1 VLDAYVA
8 DFLFAAASDAGG
20 IDGQLRLVAETR
32 ADRVRA
38 DVEAVWEPHSVPAP
52 ARELC
57 AQGAAGADTLWRYWS
72 VAIEPH
78 WREIRAVLEDDVAYR
93 AGCAALRTR
102 SSRHLL
108 GSGFADPDTLCRARP
123 GRAEPGR
130 AALGRAALGR
140 AALGRAALGRAAPG
154 RAALGRSRANARGS
168 ISFPRAFA
176 LDRRTCP

>member
-57 AQGAAGADTLWRYWS
+57 AQGAAEADTLWRYWS

-93 AGCAALRTR
+93 AGCAAPTNAVIQTPFGVRVR
-102 SSRHLL
+102 RPRHPL
-108 GSGFADPDTLCRARP
+108 
-123 GRAEPGR
+123 
-130 AALGRAALGR
+130 
-140 AALGRAALGRAAPG
+140 
-154 RAALGRSRANARGS
+154 
-168 ISFPRAFA
+168 PRQAGP
-176 LDRRTCP
+176 R